1 MGLGR
6 LVLKNIIQILY
17 MNNIPKTFTEY
28 FYKAYKKDTYLDKYG
43 GHVFVTA
50 CTLLFFFLIFSYYF
64 VQGQMAPIR
73 NNWVNERC
81 KPHVMPFAGFINKPE
96 GKTATEFTSENFTQ
110 CTTQIL
116 TSIVSYFMK
125 PFYYMTDLIAQLMN
139 GLQKS
144 INAIRL
150 VINSLRMKLKKIFS
164 YFVGRIVNVMIPLRL
179 ILMKIRDTLNKTI
192 GVATGA
198 LYTVYGAYVA
208 LKAFIGAFLTLVI
221 VALVIAFAAIVI
233 LWILPW
239 TWPVAALSTVFY
251 LIISIPMVIIAVWMQ
266 NILDISSRKVP
277 GKPTGGG
284 GGCFDKNTIIETE
297 KGPIKIKNLKSG
309 TTLKNGDRITAV
321 FQLALNGEDV
331 YQLDDIIVTG
341 CHKVFHDNLG
351 WIDVRDHPSSQYIND
366 YREPTIYNLS
376 TESKRFNIKNHK
388 FLDWDDLEPFDI
400 IKLKNLN
407 YLDNNSSLA
416 DIHKYLESGIDGNTL
431 IDLENG
437 QSIKLKNVKLNDQ
450 LYSGERVLGIVEIDT
465 KNISAVKK
473 YSFNQFTIIGSPN
486 IHFKDSDLGIF
497 NTLSKEGLIVSKP
510 KKLYHLVTDTGKF
523 NIDGHTIKD
532 YNAAMEDILDIRDK
546 LFALF

>member
-1 MGLGR
+1 
-6 LVLKNIIQILY
+6 
-17 MNNIPKTFTEY
+17 MNNIPETFASY
-28 FYKAYKKDTYLDKYG
+28 FYKAYKKDGYLDKYG
-43 GHVFVTA
+43 GSVVATA
-50 CTLLFFFLIFSYYF
+50 LTLFFFFLVFSYYY
-64 VQGQMAPIR
+64 VQSKTDPIR
-73 NNWVNERC
+73 PNWANERC
-81 KPHVMPFAGFINKPE
+81 HPSVMPFAGWINKP
-96 GKTATEFTSENFTQ
+96 KDKSATEFTSENFMQ

-116 TSIVSYFMK
+116 TSIVSYFMQ
-125 PFYYMTDLIAQLMN
+125 PFYYITDLISKLV
-139 GLQKS
+139 GVLQK
-144 INAIRL
+144 A
-150 VINSLRMKLKKIFS
+150 INSVRQVLFMIRVAMDKIMS
-164 YFVGRIVNVMIPLRL
+164 YIVGRLVNVMIPLRL
-179 ILMKIRDTLNKTI
+179 IVGKLRDTMNKTI
-192 GVATGA
+192 GIATAA

-208 LKAFIGAFLTLVI
+208 MKAFMGAFLMI
-221 VALVIAFAAIVI
+221 IIIALIIAFAAIVI

-239 TWPVAALSTVFY
+239 TWPLAAASTVFY
-251 LIISIPMVIIAVWMQ
+251 LIISIPMVIIALWMQ
-266 NILDISSRKVP
+266 SILDIASGKAVP
-277 GKPTGGG
+277 GKPSGG
-284 GGCFDKNTIIETE
+284 GGCFDKNTIIDTE
-297 KGPIKIKNLKSG
+297 KGPIKIQNLKSG

-351 WIDVRDHPSSQYIND
+351 WIDVRDHPSSQLITD

-407 YLDNNSSLA
+407 YLDNNSSLS

-431 IDLENG
+431 VDLENG
-437 QSIKLKNVKLNDQ
+437 QSIKLKNIKLNDQ

-465 KNISAVKK
+465 KNICAVKK
-473 YSFNQFTIIGSPN
+473 YTFNQFSIIGSPN

-497 NTLSKEGLIVSKP
+497 NTLNKDGKIINKP

-523 NIDGHTIKD
+523 NINGYTIKD